1 MGVPATTAAPRGLC
15 VPREGC
21 VLPLVPSLCPQGAV
35 STPVPCVCS
44 PDAARV
50 PPVPCP
56 SGCHVLFSAVSPQV
70 PCAPP
75 AAMRAPH
82 ATYPP
87 SSLSPP
93 GLCPPGCHVC
103 SQVPPKPC
111 PGHECRV
118 PLSGCHRSLPMPTC
132 QGAGA
137 AGVPLPAVG
146 SPPCPRRVAVAVAA
160 EVAVPIVCGAGASR
174 PRHHFPGQ
182 EEAGSGRSRLRG
194 AAMGNLPGVLPGAP
208 RACPGLGL
216 CSRPR
221 GPAPEDPPVTAAPAA
236 VTEPPSSAPSSPAEP
251 PRFARL
257 KNWETGSISYDTLCA
272 TAGQEL
278 PCSGLRCLG
287 SLVLPRPLAAP
298 TPEGTRPPEEL
309 LELARDFITQ
319 YYVSLRREN
328 SPAHTQ
334 RLREVAADIAA
345 SGSYRLREPELA
357 FGAKQAWRNAARCV
371 GRIQWNKLQ
380 VFDARDC
387 AGLGEMFSL
396 LCSHIQFATNRGNI
410 RSAITIF
417 PPRAPGRGDFRI
429 WNPQL
434 IRYAGYRQ
442 PDGSV
447 RGDPAN
453 VDITELCIQHGWTPG
468 GGRFDVLPL
477 LLQGPD
483 ESPELFPLPPE
494 LVLEVPLQH
503 PTLEWFSELG
513 LRWHALPAVANLLL
527 EIGGLEFPAAPFNG
541 WYMGTEIG
549 SRNLC
554 DRHRYDVLPEVA
566 ERMGL
571 DTGSSSSLWKDRAA
585 VEVNVAVLHSF
596 QVAQVTIVDH
606 HAATESFMKHL
617 AAEGRARGGC
627 PADWAWIVP
636 PLSGSLTPVFHQEMV
651 NYQLSPSFR
660 YQPDAWKVYVSKGTT
675 VTRRK
680 TFKEVANAV
689 KISAKLMGHV
699 MARRVKATILY
710 GTETGKS
717 RTYAWNLCQL
727 FRRAFDPKVL
737 CMDEYDVVAL
747 EHETLVL
754 VVTSTFGNG
763 DPPECA
769 ESFSK
774 ALMEMTSPYTGTSQA
789 EPPMSYK
796 LRFNSVSQSDQLVSS
811 WKKKRRQLSN
821 TDSAGTLGALRFA
834 VFGLG
839 SRAYPHFCAFA
850 RAVDTRLEEL
860 GGERVLPLGE
870 GDELCAQEESFRTW
884 ARQVFQAAC
893 ETFCVGDGAGGA
905 EELFAPPQ
913 GWKRHRHRLVPQ
925 PQATET
931 LAGLS
936 QLHKRQVF
944 PCSVLSV
951 ENLQSEESSR
961 QTLLVRVGC
970 AEQGGLRHL
979 PGDHLGVFPA
989 NREELVRGVLERVED
1004 PPPPEQ
1010 PLALESRDGDPAG
1023 GASPGPRWVLQPRL
1037 PPCTLAQALTFYLD
1051 VAAPPSPQ
1059 FLQLLGSLAR
1069 DPAER
1074 ERLQR
1079 LAQDARLYEEWKWF
1093 RCPTLPEVLAE
1104 FPSVALPAA
1113 LLLSQ
1118 LPLLQ
1123 PRYYSIS
1130 SAPGAHPGEIHLTV
1144 AVVTY
1149 HSENGQGPLH
1159 YGVCSTWLA
1168 RLQPGD
1174 TVPAFIRGAPSFRL
1188 PPAPDT
1194 PCILVGPGTGVAPFR
1209 SFWQHRLQLLR
1220 AGGGPLGPMVL
1231 VFGCRSSALDH
1242 IYREEMEQARQQG
1255 ALSRVLTAFSREPGS
1270 PKTYVQDVLRAQL
1283 AAEVHQVLCQRGGHM
1298 YVCGDVTMATEVLQT
1313 VQHILAQEGDMTLG
1327 QAGDVISELRD
1338 KNRYHEDI
1346 FGLTFRT
1353 QEVALRIRSQS
1364 FSLQERRPAGP
1375 AP

>member
-1 MGVPATTAAPRGLC
+1 MAVAA
-15 VPREGC
+15 VA
-21 VLPLVPSLCPQGAV
+21 AV
-35 STPVPCVCS
+35 EVTLMITVVTVAV
-44 PDAARV
+44 AA
-50 PPVPCP
+50 
-56 SGCHVLFSAVSPQV
+56 A
-70 PCAPP
+70 
-75 AAMRAPH
+75 
-82 ATYPP
+82 
-87 SSLSPP
+87 
-93 GLCPPGCHVC
+93 
-103 SQVPPKPC
+103 
-111 PGHECRV
+111 
-118 PLSGCHRSLPMPTC
+118 
-132 QGAGA
+132 
-137 AGVPLPAVG
+137 
-146 SPPCPRRVAVAVAA
+146 VAVAV
-160 EVAVPIVCGAGASR
+160 E
-174 PRHHFPGQ
+174 
-182 EEAGSGRSRLRG
+182 GSGVSR
-194 AAMGNLPGVLPGAP
+194 V
-208 RACPGLGL
+208 
-216 CSRPR
+216 
-221 GPAPEDPPVTAAPAA
+221 
-236 VTEPPSSAPSSPAEP
+236 APSPTPPHPAEP
-251 PRFARL
+251 SRFARL

-272 TAGQEL
+272 SAGQEL
-278 PCSGLRCLG
+278 SCSGQRCLG
-287 SLVLPRPLAAP
+287 SLVLPRPLPTP

-319 YYVSLRREN
+319 YYLSLRREN

-334 RLREVAADIAA
+334 RLREVAAEIEA

-387 AGLGEMFSL
+387 RGVGEMFSL

-429 WNPQL
+429 WNSQL

-477 LLQGPD
+477 LLQGP
-483 ESPELFPLPPE
+483 EEPPELFLLPPE

-541 WYMGTEIG
+541 WYMGSEIG

-554 DRHRYDVLPEVA
+554 DRHRYNVLPEVA
-566 ERMGL
+566 QRMGL
-571 DTGSSSSLWKDRAA
+571 DTGTSSSLWKDRAA

-651 NYQLSPSFR
+651 NYQLQPTFR

-675 VTRRK
+675 ITRRK

-689 KISAKLMGHV
+689 KISAKLMGQV

-710 GTETGKS
+710 ATETGKS

-774 ALMEMTSPYTGTSQA
+774 ALMEMTSPYTGPSQS

-796 LRFNSVSQSDQLVSS
+796 LRFNSVTQSDQLVAS

-821 TDSAGTLGALRFA
+821 TDSAGTLGALR
-834 VFGLG
+834 
-839 SRAYPHFCAFA
+839 
-850 RAVDTRLEEL
+850 
-860 GGERVLPLGE
+860 
-870 GDELCAQEESFRTW
+870 
-884 ARQVFQAAC
+884 
-893 ETFCVGDGAGGA
+893 
-905 EELFAPPQ
+905 
-913 GWKRHRHRLVPQ
+913 
-925 PQATET
+925 
-931 LAGLS
+931 
-936 QLHKRQVF
+936 
-944 PCSVLSV
+944 
-951 ENLQSEESSR
+951 R

-970 AEQGGLRHL
+970 EEQEGLRHL

-1010 PLALESRDGDPAG
+1010 PLGLESRDGDPAG
-1023 GASPGPRWVLQPRL
+1023 GSPRGPRWVLQPRL

-1051 VAAPPSPQ
+1051 VAAPPTPQ

-1149 HSENGQGPLH
+1149 HSE
-1159 YGVCSTWLA
+1159 S
-1168 RLQPGD
+1168 
-1174 TVPAFIRGAPSFRL
+1174 
-1188 PPAPDT
+1188 
-1194 PCILVGPGTGVAPFR
+1194 
-1209 SFWQHRLQLLR
+1209 
-1220 AGGGPLGPMVL
+1220 GPLGPMVL

-1242 IYREEMEQARQQG
+1242 IYREEMEQAREQG
-1255 ALSRVLTAFSREPGS
+1255 ALSQVLTAFSRQPGT
-1270 PKTYVQDVLRAQL
+1270 PKTYVQDVLRTQL
-1283 AAEVHQVLCQRGGHM
+1283 AAEVHQVLCQHGGHM

-1327 QAGDVISELRD
+1327 QAGDIISELRVRAGTRDTTGHPAGDTTEVPIPTLTPDPQD

-1364 FSLQERRPAGP
+1364 FSQQERRPPGP
-1375 AP
+1375 VP

>member
-1 MGVPATTAAPRGLC
+1 
-15 VPREGC
+15 
-21 VLPLVPSLCPQGAV
+21 
-35 STPVPCVCS
+35 
-44 PDAARV
+44 
-50 PPVPCP
+50 
-56 SGCHVLFSAVSPQV
+56 
-70 PCAPP
+70 
-75 AAMRAPH
+75 
-82 ATYPP
+82 
-87 SSLSPP
+87 
-93 GLCPPGCHVC
+93 
-103 SQVPPKPC
+103 
-111 PGHECRV
+111 
-118 PLSGCHRSLPMPTC
+118 
-132 QGAGA
+132 
-137 AGVPLPAVG
+137 
-146 SPPCPRRVAVAVAA
+146 
-160 EVAVPIVCGAGASR
+160 
-174 PRHHFPGQ
+174 
-182 EEAGSGRSRLRG
+182 
-194 AAMGNLPGVLPGAP
+194 
-208 RACPGLGL
+208 
-216 CSRPR
+216 
-221 GPAPEDPPVTAAPAA
+221 
-236 VTEPPSSAPSSPAEP
+236 
-251 PRFARL
+251 
-257 KNWETGSISYDTLCA
+257 
-272 TAGQEL
+272 
-278 PCSGLRCLG
+278 
-287 SLVLPRPLAAP
+287 
-298 TPEGTRPPEEL
+298 
-309 LELARDFITQ
+309 
-319 YYVSLRREN
+319 
-328 SPAHTQ
+328 
-334 RLREVAADIAA
+334 
-345 SGSYRLREPELA
+345 
-357 FGAKQAWRNAARCV
+357 
-371 GRIQWNKLQ
+371 
-380 VFDARDC
+380 
-387 AGLGEMFSL
+387 MFSL

-453 VDITELCIQHGWTPG
+453 VDITELCIQHGWSPG

-494 LVLEVPLQH
+494 LVLEVPLHH

-566 ERMGL
+566 QRMGL
-571 DTGSSSSLWKDRAA
+571 DTGTSSSLWKDRAA

-651 NYQLSPSFR
+651 NYQLSPAFR

-689 KISAKLMGHV
+689 KISAKLMGQV

-747 EHETLVL
+747 EHESLVL

-839 SRAYPHFCAFA
+839 SRAYPHFCAFG

-860 GGERVLPLGE
+860 GGERLLPLGE

-905 EELFAPPQ
+905 EELFAPRQ
-913 GWKRHRHRLVPQ
+913 GWKRQRHRLVPQ

-970 AEQGGLRHL
+970 TEPGGLPHL

-989 NREELVRGVLERVED
+989 NREELVRAVLDRVED
-1004 PPPPEQ
+1004 PPGPEQ
-1010 PLALESRDGDPAG
+1010 PLGLESRDGDPAG
-1023 GASPGPRWVLQPRL
+1023 GSSPGPRWVLQPRL

-1051 VAAPPSPQ
+1051 VAAPPTPQ

-1242 IYREEMEQARQQG
+1242 IYREEMEEARQQG
-1255 ALSRVLTAFSREPGS
+1255 ALSQVLTAFSREPGS

-1283 AAEVHQVLCQRGGHM
+1283 AAEVHQVLCQHGGHM

-1313 VQHILAQEGDMTLG
+1313 VQHILAQEGHMTLG

-1364 FSLQERRPAGP
+1364 FSLQERRPPGP
-1375 AP
+1375 GP

>member
-1 MGVPATTAAPRGLC
+1 
-15 VPREGC
+15 
-21 VLPLVPSLCPQGAV
+21 
-35 STPVPCVCS
+35 
-44 PDAARV
+44 
-50 PPVPCP
+50 
-56 SGCHVLFSAVSPQV
+56 
-70 PCAPP
+70 
-75 AAMRAPH
+75 
-82 ATYPP
+82 
-87 SSLSPP
+87 
-93 GLCPPGCHVC
+93 
-103 SQVPPKPC
+103 
-111 PGHECRV
+111 
-118 PLSGCHRSLPMPTC
+118 
-132 QGAGA
+132 
-137 AGVPLPAVG
+137 
-146 SPPCPRRVAVAVAA
+146 
-160 EVAVPIVCGAGASR
+160 
-174 PRHHFPGQ
+174 
-182 EEAGSGRSRLRG
+182 
-194 AAMGNLPGVLPGAP
+194 
-208 RACPGLGL
+208 
-216 CSRPR
+216 
-221 GPAPEDPPVTAAPAA
+221 
-236 VTEPPSSAPSSPAEP
+236 
-251 PRFARL
+251 
-257 KNWETGSISYDTLCA
+257 
-272 TAGQEL
+272 
-278 PCSGLRCLG
+278 
-287 SLVLPRPLAAP
+287 
-298 TPEGTRPPEEL
+298 
-309 LELARDFITQ
+309 
-319 YYVSLRREN
+319 
-328 SPAHTQ
+328 
-334 RLREVAADIAA
+334 
-345 SGSYRLREPELA
+345 
-357 FGAKQAWRNAARCV
+357 
-371 GRIQWNKLQ
+371 
-380 VFDARDC
+380 
-387 AGLGEMFSL
+387 MFSL

-453 VDITELCIQHGWTPG
+453 VDITEVGLQHGWTPG

-477 LLQGPD
+477 LLQSPD

-494 LVLEVPLQH
+494 LVLEVPLHH

-566 ERMGL
+566 RRMGL

-651 NYQLSPSFR
+651 NYHLSPTFR

-913 GWKRHRHRLVPQ
+913 GWKRQRHRLVPQ

-931 LAGLS
+931 LAGTDS
-936 QLHKRQVF
+936 SGTPKPSP
-944 PCSVLSV
+944 PCPLIAIQS
-951 ENLQSEESSR
+951 LQSRCLGQRKREEEAGER
-961 QTLLVRVGC
+961 NGK
-970 AEQGGLRHL
+970 GLRKRKTK
-979 PGDHLGVFPA
+979 GLGLGA
-989 NREELVRGVLERVED
+989 
-1004 PPPPEQ
+1004 
-1010 PLALESRDGDPAG
+1010 AG
-1023 GASPGPRWVLQPRL
+1023 GEGRRGEEEGQEEGPGEGNGTELSATIPPSAGGSSPGPRWVLQSRL

-1130 SAPGAHPGEIHLTV
+1130 SAPAAHPGEIHLTV

-1159 YGVCSTWLA
+1159 YGVCSSWLA

-1255 ALSRVLTAFSREPGS
+1255 ALSQVLTAFSREPGS

-1364 FSLQERRPAGP
+1364 FSLQERRPPGP
-1375 AP
+1375 AR

>member
-1 MGVPATTAAPRGLC
+1 
-15 VPREGC
+15 
-21 VLPLVPSLCPQGAV
+21 
-35 STPVPCVCS
+35 
-44 PDAARV
+44 
-50 PPVPCP
+50 
-56 SGCHVLFSAVSPQV
+56 
-70 PCAPP
+70 
-75 AAMRAPH
+75 
-82 ATYPP
+82 
-87 SSLSPP
+87 
-93 GLCPPGCHVC
+93 
-103 SQVPPKPC
+103 
-111 PGHECRV
+111 
-118 PLSGCHRSLPMPTC
+118 
-132 QGAGA
+132 
-137 AGVPLPAVG
+137 
-146 SPPCPRRVAVAVAA
+146 
-160 EVAVPIVCGAGASR
+160 
-174 PRHHFPGQ
+174 
-182 EEAGSGRSRLRG
+182 
-194 AAMGNLPGVLPGAP
+194 MGNLPAVLPGAA
-208 RACPGLGL
+208 RSCGLGL
-216 CSRPR
+216 CSRQLSTTPEETAGTER
-221 GPAPEDPPVTAAPAA
+221 GSLVPTR
-236 VTEPPSSAPSSPAEP
+236 PAEP

-257 KNWETGSISYDTLCA
+257 KNWETGSIGYDTLCA
-272 TAGQEL
+272 QALQEL
-278 PCSGLRCLG
+278 PCSGQRCLG
-287 SLVLPRPLAAP
+287 SLVLPRPLPAP
-298 TPEGTRPPEEL
+298 APDGPRPIEEL
-309 LELARDFITQ
+309 LGLARDFITQ
-319 YYVSLRREN
+319 YYLSLRREN
-328 SPAHTQ
+328 SPAHAQ
-334 RLREVAADIAA
+334 RLREVEAAIMAT
-345 SGSYRLREPELA
+345 GTYQLLEPELV

-387 AGLGEMFSL
+387 ASVGEMFSF
-396 LCSHIQFATNRGNI
+396 LCTHIQYATNRGNI

-417 PPRAPGRGDFRI
+417 PQRMPGRGDFRI
-429 WNPQL
+429 WNTQL

-447 RGDPAN
+447 QGDPAN
-453 VDITELCIQHGWTPG
+453 VDITELCIQHGWSPG

-483 ESPELFPLPPE
+483 EPPELFPLPPE

-503 PTLEWFSELG
+503 PTLEWFGELG
-513 LRWHALPAVANLLL
+513 LRWYALPAVSNMLL
-527 EIGGLEFPAAPFNG
+527 EVGGLEFPAAPFNG
-541 WYMGTEIG
+541 WYMSSEIG
-549 SRNLC
+549 TRNLC
-554 DRHRYDVLPEVA
+554 DSQRYNLLPEVA
-566 ERMGL
+566 LRMGL
-571 DTGSSSSLWKDRAA
+571 DTRTTSSLWKDKAA
-585 VEVNVAVLHSF
+585 VEVNIAVLHSY
-596 QVAQVTIVDH
+596 QVAKVTIVDH
-606 HAATESFMKHL
+606 HAATESFVKHMENEL
-617 AAEGRARGGC
+617 RTRGGC
-627 PADWAWIVP
+627 PADWVWIVP
-636 PLSGSLTPVFHQEMV
+636 PISGSLTPVFHQEMV
-651 NYQLSPSFR
+651 NYQLCPTFR

-689 KISAKLMGHV
+689 KISAKLMGHM

-710 GTETGKS
+710 ATETGKS

-737 CMDEYDVVAL
+737 CMDEYDVVSL

-774 ALMEMTSPYTGTSQA
+774 ALMEMTSPYTSTSQA

-796 LRFNSVSQSDQLVSS
+796 LRFNSVSQSDQLVTS

-821 TDSAGTLGALRFA
+821 TDSAGTLGALRFS

-860 GGERVLPLGE
+860 GGERVLPMGE

-884 ARQVFQAAC
+884 ARLVFQAAC
-893 ETFCVGDGAGGA
+893 ETFCVGDVAGGA

-913 GWKRHRHRLVPQ
+913 SWKRQRHRLVGQ

-936 QLHKRQVF
+936 HLHKRRVL
-944 PCSVLSV
+944 PCTVLSV

-961 QTLLVRVGC
+961 ATLLVRLDSAGQ
-970 AEQGGLRHL
+970 AELRYQ

-989 NREELVRGVLERVED
+989 NRAELVRGVLGRVRD

-1010 PLALESRDGDPAG
+1010 PVVVESLEGDPG
-1023 GASPGPRWVLQPRL
+1023 DGPVSPQPGVPQSRL
-1037 PPCTLAQALTFYLD
+1037 PPCTLAQALTFFLD

-1059 FLQLLGSLAR
+1059 FLQLLATLAQE
-1069 DPAER
+1069 PADR
-1074 ERLQR
+1074 QRLQQ
-1079 LAQDARLYEEWKWF
+1079 LGQDARLYEDWKWF
-1093 RCPTLPEVLAE
+1093 RCPTLLEVLEE
-1104 FPSVALPAA
+1104 FPSVGLPAS
-1113 LLLSQ
+1113 LLLTQ

-1130 SAPGAHPGEIHLTV
+1130 SAPGPSPGEIHLTV

-1188 PPAPDT
+1188 PAAAEA

-1209 SFWQHRLQLLR
+1209 SFWQHRLYHLR
-1220 AGGGPLGPMVL
+1220 AGGGPLGSMVL

-1242 IYREEMEQARQQG
+1242 IYRQEMQEAQEQG
-1255 ALSRVLTAFSREPGS
+1255 ALSQVLTAFSRELGT
-1270 PKTYVQDVLRAQL
+1270 PK
-1283 AAEVHQVLCQRGGHM
+1283 
-1298 YVCGDVTMATEVLQT
+1298 
-1313 VQHILAQEGDMTLG
+1313 
-1327 QAGDVISELRD
+1327 D

-1353 QEVALRIRSQS
+1353 QEVAFRIRSQS
-1364 FSLQERRPAGP
+1364 FSMQERQQPGP

>member
-1 MGVPATTAAPRGLC
+1 
-15 VPREGC
+15 
-21 VLPLVPSLCPQGAV
+21 
-35 STPVPCVCS
+35 
-44 PDAARV
+44 
-50 PPVPCP
+50 
-56 SGCHVLFSAVSPQV
+56 
-70 PCAPP
+70 
-75 AAMRAPH
+75 
-82 ATYPP
+82 
-87 SSLSPP
+87 
-93 GLCPPGCHVC
+93 
-103 SQVPPKPC
+103 
-111 PGHECRV
+111 
-118 PLSGCHRSLPMPTC
+118 
-132 QGAGA
+132 
-137 AGVPLPAVG
+137 
-146 SPPCPRRVAVAVAA
+146 
-160 EVAVPIVCGAGASR
+160 
-174 PRHHFPGQ
+174 
-182 EEAGSGRSRLRG
+182 
-194 AAMGNLPGVLPGAP
+194 MGNLPAVLPGAA
-208 RACPGLGL
+208 RSCGLGL
-216 CSRPR
+216 CSRQLSTTPEETAGTER
-221 GPAPEDPPVTAAPAA
+221 GSLVPTR
-236 VTEPPSSAPSSPAEP
+236 PAEP

-257 KNWETGSISYDTLCA
+257 KNWETGSIGYDTLCA
-272 TAGQEL
+272 QALQEL
-278 PCSGLRCLG
+278 PCSGQRCLG
-287 SLVLPRPLAAP
+287 SLVLPRPLPAP
-298 TPEGTRPPEEL
+298 APDGPRPIEEL
-309 LELARDFITQ
+309 LGLARDFITQ
-319 YYVSLRREN
+319 YYLSLRREN
-328 SPAHTQ
+328 SPAHAQ
-334 RLREVAADIAA
+334 RLREVEAAIMAT
-345 SGSYRLREPELA
+345 GTYQLLEPELV

-387 AGLGEMFSL
+387 ASVGEMFSF
-396 LCSHIQFATNRGNI
+396 LCTHIQYATNRGNI

-417 PPRAPGRGDFRI
+417 PQRMPGRGDFRI
-429 WNPQL
+429 WNTQL

-447 RGDPAN
+447 QGDPAN
-453 VDITELCIQHGWTPG
+453 VDITELCIQHGWSPG

-483 ESPELFPLPPE
+483 EPPELFPLPPE

-503 PTLEWFSELG
+503 PTLEWFGELG
-513 LRWHALPAVANLLL
+513 LRWYALPAVSNMLL
-527 EIGGLEFPAAPFNG
+527 EVGGLEFPAAPFNG
-541 WYMGTEIG
+541 WYMSSEIG
-549 SRNLC
+549 TRNLC
-554 DRHRYDVLPEVA
+554 DSQRYNLLPEVA
-566 ERMGL
+566 LRMGL
-571 DTGSSSSLWKDRAA
+571 DTRTTSSLWKDKAA
-585 VEVNVAVLHSF
+585 VEVNIAVLHSY
-596 QVAQVTIVDH
+596 QVAKVTIVDH
-606 HAATESFMKHL
+606 HAATESFVKHMENEL
-617 AAEGRARGGC
+617 RTRGGC
-627 PADWAWIVP
+627 PADWVWIVP
-636 PLSGSLTPVFHQEMV
+636 PISGSLTPVFHQEMV
-651 NYQLSPSFR
+651 NYQLCPTFR

-689 KISAKLMGHV
+689 KISAKLMGHM

-710 GTETGKS
+710 ATETGKS

-737 CMDEYDVVAL
+737 CMDEYDVVSL

-774 ALMEMTSPYTGTSQA
+774 ALMEMTSPYTSTSQA

-796 LRFNSVSQSDQLVSS
+796 LRFNSVSQSDQLVTS

-821 TDSAGTLGALRFA
+821 TDSAGTLGALRFS

-860 GGERVLPLGE
+860 GGERVLPMGE

-884 ARQVFQAAC
+884 ARLVFQAAC
-893 ETFCVGDGAGGA
+893 ETFCVGDVAGGA

-913 GWKRHRHRLVPQ
+913 SWKRQRHRLVGQ

-936 QLHKRQVF
+936 HLHKRRVL
-944 PCSVLSV
+944 PCTVLSV

-961 QTLLVRVGC
+961 ATLLVRLDSAGQ
-970 AEQGGLRHL
+970 AELRYQ

-989 NREELVRGVLERVED
+989 NRAELVRGVLGRVRD

-1010 PLALESRDGDPAG
+1010 PVVVESLEGDPG
-1023 GASPGPRWVLQPRL
+1023 DGPVPPQPGVPQSRL
-1037 PPCTLAQALTFYLD
+1037 PPCTLAQALTFFLD

-1059 FLQLLGSLAR
+1059 FLQLLATLAQE
-1069 DPAER
+1069 PADR
-1074 ERLQR
+1074 QRLQQ
-1079 LAQDARLYEEWKWF
+1079 LGQDARLYEDWKWF
-1093 RCPTLPEVLAE
+1093 RCPTLLEVLEE
-1104 FPSVALPAA
+1104 FPSVGLPAS
-1113 LLLSQ
+1113 LLLTQ

-1130 SAPGAHPGEIHLTV
+1130 SAPGPSPGEIHLTV

-1188 PPAPDT
+1188 PAAAEA

-1209 SFWQHRLQLLR
+1209 SFWQHRLYHLR
-1220 AGGGPLGPMVL
+1220 AGGGPLGSMVL

-1242 IYREEMEQARQQG
+1242 IYRQEMQEAQEQG
-1255 ALSRVLTAFSREPGS
+1255 ALSQVLTAFSRELGT
-1270 PKTYVQDVLRAQL
+1270 PK
-1283 AAEVHQVLCQRGGHM
+1283 
-1298 YVCGDVTMATEVLQT
+1298 
-1313 VQHILAQEGDMTLG
+1313 
-1327 QAGDVISELRD
+1327 D

-1353 QEVALRIRSQS
+1353 QEVAFRIRSQS
-1364 FSLQERRPAGP
+1364 FSMQERQQPGP

>member
-1 MGVPATTAAPRGLC
+1 
-15 VPREGC
+15 
-21 VLPLVPSLCPQGAV
+21 
-35 STPVPCVCS
+35 
-44 PDAARV
+44 
-50 PPVPCP
+50 
-56 SGCHVLFSAVSPQV
+56 
-70 PCAPP
+70 
-75 AAMRAPH
+75 
-82 ATYPP
+82 
-87 SSLSPP
+87 
-93 GLCPPGCHVC
+93 
-103 SQVPPKPC
+103 
-111 PGHECRV
+111 
-118 PLSGCHRSLPMPTC
+118 
-132 QGAGA
+132 
-137 AGVPLPAVG
+137 
-146 SPPCPRRVAVAVAA
+146 
-160 EVAVPIVCGAGASR
+160 
-174 PRHHFPGQ
+174 
-182 EEAGSGRSRLRG
+182 
-194 AAMGNLPGVLPGAP
+194 MGNLPAVLPGAA
-208 RACPGLGL
+208 RSCGLGL
-216 CSRPR
+216 CSRQLSTTPEETAGTER
-221 GPAPEDPPVTAAPAA
+221 GSLVPTR
-236 VTEPPSSAPSSPAEP
+236 PAEP

-257 KNWETGSISYDTLCA
+257 KNWETGSIGYDTLCA
-272 TAGQEL
+272 QALQEL
-278 PCSGLRCLG
+278 PCSGQRCLG
-287 SLVLPRPLAAP
+287 SLVLPRPLPAP
-298 TPEGTRPPEEL
+298 APDGPRPIEEL
-309 LELARDFITQ
+309 LGLARDFITQ
-319 YYVSLRREN
+319 YYLSLRREN
-328 SPAHTQ
+328 SPAHAQ
-334 RLREVAADIAA
+334 RLREVEAAIMAT
-345 SGSYRLREPELA
+345 GTYQLLEPELV

-387 AGLGEMFSL
+387 ASVGEMFSF
-396 LCSHIQFATNRGNI
+396 LCTHIQYATNRGNI

-417 PPRAPGRGDFRI
+417 PQRMPGRGDFRI
-429 WNPQL
+429 WNTQL

-447 RGDPAN
+447 QGDPAN
-453 VDITELCIQHGWTPG
+453 VDITELCIQHGWSPG

-483 ESPELFPLPPE
+483 EPPELFPLPPE

-503 PTLEWFSELG
+503 PTLEWFGELG
-513 LRWHALPAVANLLL
+513 LRWYALPAVSNMLL
-527 EIGGLEFPAAPFNG
+527 EVGGLEFPAAPFNG
-541 WYMGTEIG
+541 WYMSSEIG
-549 SRNLC
+549 TRNLC
-554 DRHRYDVLPEVA
+554 DSQRYNLLPEVA
-566 ERMGL
+566 LRMGL
-571 DTGSSSSLWKDRAA
+571 DTRTTSSLWKDKAA
-585 VEVNVAVLHSF
+585 VEVNIAVLHSY
-596 QVAQVTIVDH
+596 QVAKVTIVDH
-606 HAATESFMKHL
+606 HAATESFVKHMENEL
-617 AAEGRARGGC
+617 RTRGGC
-627 PADWAWIVP
+627 PADWVWIVP
-636 PLSGSLTPVFHQEMV
+636 PISGSLTPVFHQEMV
-651 NYQLSPSFR
+651 NYQLCPTFR

-689 KISAKLMGHV
+689 KISAKLMGHM

-710 GTETGKS
+710 ATETGKS

-737 CMDEYDVVAL
+737 CMDEYDVVSL

-774 ALMEMTSPYTGTSQA
+774 ALMEMTSPYTSTSQA

-796 LRFNSVSQSDQLVSS
+796 LRFNSVSQSDQLVTS

-821 TDSAGTLGALRFA
+821 TDSAGTLGALRFS

-860 GGERVLPLGE
+860 GGERVLPMGE

-884 ARQVFQAAC
+884 ARLVFQAAC
-893 ETFCVGDGAGGA
+893 ETFCVGDVAGGA

-913 GWKRHRHRLVPQ
+913 SWKRQRHRLVGQ

-936 QLHKRQVF
+936 HLHKRRVL
-944 PCSVLSV
+944 PCTVLSV

-961 QTLLVRVGC
+961 ATLLVRLDSAGQ
-970 AEQGGLRHL
+970 AELRYQ

-989 NREELVRGVLERVED
+989 NRAELVRGVLGRVRD

-1010 PLALESRDGDPAG
+1010 PVVVESLEGDPG
-1023 GASPGPRWVLQPRL
+1023 DGPVPPQPGVPQSRL
-1037 PPCTLAQALTFYLD
+1037 PPCTLAQALTFFLD

-1059 FLQLLGSLAR
+1059 FLQLLATLAQE
-1069 DPAER
+1069 PADR
-1074 ERLQR
+1074 QRLQQ
-1079 LAQDARLYEEWKWF
+1079 LGQDARLYEDWKWF
-1093 RCPTLPEVLAE
+1093 RCPTLLEVLEE
-1104 FPSVALPAA
+1104 FPSVGLPAS
-1113 LLLSQ
+1113 LLLTQ

-1130 SAPGAHPGEIHLTV
+1130 SAPGPSPGEIHLTV

-1188 PPAPDT
+1188 PAAAEA

-1209 SFWQHRLQLLR
+1209 SFWQHRLHHLR
-1220 AGGGPLGPMVL
+1220 AGGGPLGSMVL

-1242 IYREEMEQARQQG
+1242 IYRQEMQEAQEQG
-1255 ALSRVLTAFSREPGS
+1255 ALSQVLTAFSRELGT
-1270 PKTYVQDVLRAQL
+1270 PK
-1283 AAEVHQVLCQRGGHM
+1283 
-1298 YVCGDVTMATEVLQT
+1298 
-1313 VQHILAQEGDMTLG
+1313 
-1327 QAGDVISELRD
+1327 D

-1353 QEVALRIRSQS
+1353 QEVAFRIRSQS
-1364 FSLQERRPAGP
+1364 FSMQERQQPGP